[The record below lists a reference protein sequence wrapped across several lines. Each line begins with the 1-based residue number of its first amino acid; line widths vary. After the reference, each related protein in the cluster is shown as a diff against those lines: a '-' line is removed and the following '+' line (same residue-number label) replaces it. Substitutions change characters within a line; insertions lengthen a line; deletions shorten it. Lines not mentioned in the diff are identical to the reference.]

1 MGATPQTTV
10 LVSMY
15 KTLYKL
21 CVGPLVVP
29 YVVHVAFRVT
39 VSVASEQQQEQIEM
53 LPMWCGL
60 WANAPL
66 ISGQTWCDRKVLHYF
81 SPLLKSCHWLL
92 HWFSTFQAAI
102 GSSSFK
108 ESWKCRHKI
117 ALQGSSV
124 MFRHLVVI
132 FIWFSRD
139 RPRPCD
145 ELSDDRTSEK
155 LWLLRRQTQKS
166 SQTTTACLIFVG
178 FTSSTCDTGVPSMRH
193 KLGIK
198 GQKHDPKSIC
208 SSTSISECLYWFIAS
223 CAWMLRGADLVYMAW
238 GD

>member
-15 KTLYKL
+15 KTLHKL

-39 VSVASEQQQEQIEM
+39 VSVASEQQQEHIEM
-53 LPMWCGL
+53 LPKWCGL

-81 SPLLKSCHWLL
+81 SPLLKACHWLL

-124 MFRHLVVI
+124 MFSHLVVI

-139 RPRPCD
+139 RPPPAM
-145 ELSDDRTSEK
+145 
-155 LWLLRRQTQKS
+155 S
-166 SQTTTACLIFVG
+166 SQTIERLKSYDCCVVKRRKAAKQPQPAWYLLVSHPPRVTLE
-178 FTSSTCDTGVPSMRH
+178 SH
-193 KLGIK
+193 QWGIN
-198 GQKHDPKSIC
+198 
-208 SSTSISECLYWFIAS
+208 WA
-223 CAWMLRGADLVYMAW
+223 
-238 GD
+238 